1 MAKPN
6 EWGLTDA
13 GFRRPTY
20 AELLDALEYK
30 ARELFGSKANLTVRS
45 PLGIF
50 LRIFAWV
57 LNLLFSTLED
67 VYNSRFVDTAVGAS
81 LLHLGRMIGIRLL
94 GAQKAMGYLTFYGDD
109 NVEVPAGFLAETTAG
124 VQYVTLRAGVITG
137 GSVTLPAS
145 AAVAGPDGNSA
156 EGTIKNISNPKPG
169 IRSVTNEKAFE
180 GGRNTETPAE
190 FRERYYKSVDFAGGV
205 NIDAI
210 IAEIYESVE
219 AVIAVAGEE
228 NDTDFES
235 KTGLPPHSVEIVA
248 YGGLDEDV
256 AKAIY
261 RRKAAGIQTYGN
273 TTVSVVKADG
283 RLYDVHFS
291 RPTPVGIWVKV
302 FNLVTDSKFPLD
314 GIERIKVVHLEG
326 AALVSDAF
334 EPGDVSPVPTVSEGQ
349 FVAGLLKGLEIGVG
363 LLCHGIFLRFLKCCF
378 PFGSVLITLNRNNS
392 KSFLR
397 INYTISL
404 RCNCVVYICR
414 W

>member
-1 MAKPN
+1 MAKSS

-20 AELLDALEYK
+20 ADLLDALEYK

-67 VYNSRFVDTAVGAS
+67 VYNSRFVDTAVGSS

-109 NVEVPAGFLAETTAG
+109 NVEVPEGFLAETTAG
-124 VQYVTLRAGVITG
+124 VQYVTLRAGVIAG

-145 AAVAGPDGNSA
+145 AAVAGPDGNTA
-156 EGTIKNISNPKPG
+156 GETIRNITNPKLG
-169 IRSVTNEKAFE
+169 IKSVKNEKAFE
-180 GGRNTETPAE
+180 GGRNTETDDE

-210 IAEIYESVE
+210 IAEALGSVE

-235 KTGLPPHSVEIVA
+235 RTGLPPHSFEIVA
-248 YGGLDEDV
+248 YGGLDEDI
-256 AKAIY
+256 AQAIY
-261 RRKAAGIQTYGN
+261 RRKAAGIQTFGN
-273 TTVSVVKADG
+273 TMVPVVTAAG
-283 RLYDVHFS
+283 GIYEVHFS
-291 RPTPVGIWVKV
+291 RPAPVNVWVRV
-302 FNLVTDSKFPLD
+302 FNLRTDSKFPLD
-314 GIERIKVVHLEG
+314 GVERIKG
-326 AALVSDAF
+326 AIIRHIGVNTRGGLNI
-334 EPGDVSPVPTVSEGQ
+334 GQDVINVTLPTV
-349 FVAGLLKGLEIGVG
+349 VLKVPGVVDFDLQISSDGERFSWKNIEIAAREKAVTDESMV
-363 LLCHGIFLRFLKCCF
+363 I
-378 PFGSVLITLNRNNS
+378 VE
-392 KSFLR
+392 
-397 INYTISL
+397 
-404 RCNCVVYICR
+404 
-414 W
+414 